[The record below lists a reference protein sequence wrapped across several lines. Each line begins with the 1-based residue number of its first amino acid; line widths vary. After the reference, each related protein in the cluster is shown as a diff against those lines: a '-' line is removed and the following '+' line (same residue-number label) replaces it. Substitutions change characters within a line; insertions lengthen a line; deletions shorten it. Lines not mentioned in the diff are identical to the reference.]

1 MKKIIVALCAF
12 SALSLSSCK
21 KDSNDQMQEGV
32 YNPEA
37 RIMEIYDDGTLAES
51 WNWADGHLMSISTPG
66 ENGNEEKTVFTYSGN
81 RVATVTTTSPL
92 SAIVTVNY
100 TGDYV
105 SSLVANNHGIQL
117 VNATVAHNGDHK
129 ISHVDMDIDE
139 TMINY
144 MIGLLQNNNEAFN
157 RQPLTRLLGRPVTE
171 ELVRFASLSLRN
183 ERKINVD
190 SINVGL
196 DFAWNGSNV
205 RQMIITANIKAGVTM
220 EEVTHFIDLG
230 EYAEIVASIPGEQ
243 PLAVAISDTI
253 DYTYDNMK
261 NPLHGFLG
269 ELNISSLSKN
279 NLQTSHSHG
288 STEIQLTITLPF
300 IGERPFSQSRPINI
314 TTSLQYTYNETG
326 FPVKVIENN
335 EKEKEYI
342 YQE

>member
-12 SALSLSSCK
+12 AALSLSSCK

-92 SAIVTVNY
+92 SATVTVNY

-105 SSLVANNHGIQL
+105 SSLVANSNGIQL

-183 ERKINVD
+183 K
-190 SINVGL
+190 
-196 DFAWNGSNV
+196 
-205 RQMIITANIKAGVTM
+205 
-220 EEVTHFIDLG
+220 
-230 EYAEIVASIPGEQ
+230 
-243 PLAVAISDTI
+243 
-253 DYTYDNMK
+253 
-261 NPLHGFLG
+261 
-269 ELNISSLSKN
+269 
-279 NLQTSHSHG
+279 
-288 STEIQLTITLPF
+288 
-300 IGERPFSQSRPINI
+300 
-314 TTSLQYTYNETG
+314 
-326 FPVKVIENN
+326 
-335 EKEKEYI
+335 
-342 YQE
+342 